1 MKQLLVLF
9 LMSALVLSGCATLN
23 KNECLTANWYQIGYE
38 DGARGFPDTRIGSH
52 REACAKHGISPDFR
66 AYLDGHEEGVIRFC
80 TAQNGFA
87 QGKNGY
93 QYAGICPP
101 ALEGRFLDGYDA
113 GRQIYAVTSA
123 IRSAESE
130 QRQNEAKMSALE
142 QEIISKKQV
151 MFAAETSVEDRYRL
165 DGELS
170 SMQQDLGGLE
180 QRNKQLLVDLAQAQ
194 AQLRVLEEKYAY
206 F

>member
-1 MKQLLVLF
+1 
-9 LMSALVLSGCATLN
+9 
-23 KNECLTANWYQIGYE
+23 
-38 DGARGFPDTRIGSH
+38 
-52 REACAKHGISPDFR
+52 
-66 AYLDGHEEGVIRFC
+66 
-80 TAQNGFA
+80 
-87 QGKNGY
+87 
-93 QYAGICPP
+93 
-101 ALEGRFLDGYDA
+101 
-113 GRQIYAVTSA
+113 VTSA

-180 QRNKQLLVDLAQAQ
+180 QRNRQLLVDLAQAQ

>member
-1 MKQLLVLF
+1 
-9 LMSALVLSGCATLN
+9 
-23 KNECLTANWYQIGYE
+23 
-38 DGARGFPDTRIGSH
+38 
-52 REACAKHGISPDFR
+52 
-66 AYLDGHEEGVIRFC
+66 
-80 TAQNGFA
+80 
-87 QGKNGY
+87 
-93 QYAGICPP
+93 
-101 ALEGRFLDGYDA
+101 
-113 GRQIYAVTSA
+113 
-123 IRSAESE
+123 
-130 QRQNEAKMSALE
+130 
-142 QEIISKKQV
+142 V